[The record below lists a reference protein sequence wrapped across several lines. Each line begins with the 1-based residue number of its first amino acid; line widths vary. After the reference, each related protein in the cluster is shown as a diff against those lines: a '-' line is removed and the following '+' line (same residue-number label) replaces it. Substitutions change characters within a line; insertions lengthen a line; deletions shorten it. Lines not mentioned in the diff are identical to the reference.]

1 MKSPLIIDYYTDILC
16 VWAWIAQRRVDE
28 LNNQLGD
35 RIEIRY
41 HYMDIF
47 GDVHNKINTQW
58 QEKGRFEGFAK
69 HVINAASD
77 YENAPVNTEIWQHSK
92 PTTSAT
98 SHQYLKAVE
107 LAYDRNKSIEIALKF
122 RQAFFIDGLDISD
135 INVLNTLL
143 EQAGLDI
150 EIIHN
155 TISDGSALA
164 ALMNNYQTAKQLSL
178 KGSPSYII
186 DNGRQTLFG
195 NVGYRVLLAN
205 VEERLKRP
213 SNEASWC

>member
-1 MKSPLIIDYYTDILC
+1 MKSPLIIDYYTDVLC

-28 LNNQLGD
+28 LNHQLGEN
-35 RIEIRY
+35 IEIRY

-58 QEKGRFEGFAK
+58 QQKGKFEGFAK
-69 HVINAASD
+69 HVLKAASD
-77 YENAPVNTEIWQHSK
+77 YENAPVNADIWKSSK

-107 LAYDRNKSIEIALKF
+107 LAYDANKSIDMALKF
-122 RQAFFIDGLDISD
+122 RQAFFIDALDISD
-135 INVLNTLL
+135 VNVLNTLI

-150 EIIHN
+150 GIVN
-155 TISDGSALA
+155 KTIADGRALA
-164 ALMNNYQTAKQLSL
+164 ALMNNYQVAKQLSL
-178 KGSPSYII
+178 QGSPSYII

>member
-1 MKSPLIIDYYTDILC
+1 MKSPLVIDYYTDVLC
-16 VWAWIAQRRVDE
+16 VWAWIAQRRIDE

-35 RIEIRY
+35 SIEIRY

-58 QEKGRFEGFAK
+58 LEKGKFQGFAK
-69 HVINAASD
+69 HVLNAASD
-77 YENAPVNTEIWQHSK
+77 YEDAPVNAEIWQYAK

-98 SHQYLKAVE
+98 AHQYLKAVE
-107 LAYDRNKSIEIALKF
+107 LAYDQDKSIEIALQF
-122 RQAFFIDGLDISD
+122 RKAFFVDALDIA
-135 INVLNTLL
+135 NTEVLNTLL

-150 EIIHN
+150 GIINN
-155 TISDGSALA
+155 TLSDGSALA
-164 ALMNNYQTAKQLSL
+164 ALMNNYQTAKQLAL

-195 NVGYRVLLAN
+195 NVGFRVLLAN

>member
-1 MKSPLIIDYYTDILC
+1 MKSPLVIDYYTDILC

-35 RIEIRY
+35 SIAIRY

-47 GDVHNKINTQW
+47 GDVQNKMNTQW
-58 QEKGRFEGFAK
+58 QNKGKFEGFAK
-69 HVINAASD
+69 HVISAASD
-77 YENAPVNTEIWQHSK
+77 YENAPVNADLWQHSK

-98 SHQYLKAVE
+98 PHQYLKAVE
-107 LAYDRNKSIEIALKF
+107 LAYGRDKSIEMALKF
-122 RQAFFIDGLDISD
+122 RQAFFVDALDISN

-143 EQAGLDI
+143 NQAGLDVGAI
-150 EIIHN
+150 NN

-205 VEERLKRP
+205 VEERLKHP
-213 SNEASWC
+213 SDEASWC

>member
-1 MKSPLIIDYYTDILC
+1 MKSPLIIDYYTDVLC

-28 LNNQLGD
+28 LNHQLGES
-35 RIEIRY
+35 IEIRY

-58 QEKGRFEGFAK
+58 QQKGKFEGFAK
-69 HVINAASD
+69 HVLKAASD
-77 YENAPVNTEIWQHSK
+77 YEDAPVNADIWQSSK

-107 LAYDRNKSIEIALKF
+107 LAYGANKSTDMALKF
-122 RQAFFIDGLDISD
+122 RQAFFIDALDISD
-135 INVLNTLL
+135 VNILNTLI

-150 EIIHN
+150 GIVN
-155 TISDGSALA
+155 KTIADGRALA
-164 ALMNNYQTAKQLSL
+164 ALMNNYQVAKQLSL
-178 KGSPSYII
+178 QGSPSYII